1 MDSVFTKIINREIPS
16 YIVKENEHYI
26 AFLDAFPF
34 VKGHTLVV
42 PKIQTDQ
49 LFDLDDATYTG
60 LMGFAKE
67 IATGI
72 KKAMNCERVGV
83 LVEGIEV
90 PHAHI
95 HLFPMSN
102 KSVYNFRE
110 KIKLSAKEFKAVQTK
125 ILNALI

>member
-49 LFDLDDATYTG
+49 LFDLDDGTYTG

-125 ILNALI
+125 ILNA